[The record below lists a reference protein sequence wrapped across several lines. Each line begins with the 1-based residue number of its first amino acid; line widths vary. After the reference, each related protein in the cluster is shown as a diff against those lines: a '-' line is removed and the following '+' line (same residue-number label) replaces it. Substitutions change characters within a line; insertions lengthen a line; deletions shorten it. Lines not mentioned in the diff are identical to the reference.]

1 MVYSLAWLPEVLLGA
16 GLKVAPVDGWEI
28 RGRGEV
34 GRTLGIL
41 CHHTA
46 GPKNGNMPS
55 LDTIIHGRPDL
66 NGPLAQLGLG
76 RDGTLY
82 VIAAGR
88 CNHAGEGA
96 WRGLNTGNTNFIG
109 IEAENTGLP
118 DDTPWPAVQIDAYQ
132 RGVAAILKHAGLG
145 PESCAGHREY
155 APYRKTD
162 PTLNMDNFRAAV
174 GNILLGKAPQ
184 PSLIPAAEPPSQ
196 PGAAPGRPTLRRGAQ
211 GDLVKTLQRELNLG
225 SDGNFGG
232 QTEAAVRN
240 FQRAHNRVP
249 DGIVGPKTWL
259 ALDALRPAATPAVQ
273 PPPPAAA
280 PDSAPARSTA

>member
-1 MVYSLAWLPEVLLGA
+1 MVYSLAWLPDALLGA

-28 RGRGEV
+28 RGRGDV

-76 RDGTLY
+76 RDGTFY

-96 WRGLNTGNTNFIG
+96 WRGLDTGNTNFIG

-118 DDTPWPAVQIDAYQ
+118 DDTPWPAIQVDAYQ

-145 PESCAGHREY
+145 PEWCAGHREY
-155 APYRKTD
+155 APHRKTD
-162 PTLNMDNFRAAV
+162 PTLNMDNFRATV

-184 PSLIPAAEPPSQ
+184 PSLIPAAEPASQ

-211 GDLVKTLQRELNLG
+211 GDLVKTLQRELNLS

-240 FQRAHNRVP
+240 FQRAHNMVP
-249 DGIVGPKTWL
+249 DGIIGPKTWL
-259 ALDALRPAATPAVQ
+259 ALDA
-273 PPPPAAA
+273 AAA
-280 PDSAPARSTA
+280 QATGASAGAPSATVAPSAGVSAAA

>member
-1 MVYSLAWLPEVLLGA
+1 MVYSLAWLPDALLGA

-28 RGRGEV
+28 RGRGDV

-76 RDGTLY
+76 RDGTFY

-96 WRGLNTGNTNFIG
+96 WRGINSGNTNFIG

-118 DDTPWPAVQIDAYQ
+118 DDTPWPAIQIDAYQ
-132 RGVAAILKHAGLG
+132 RGVAAILKHVGLG
-145 PESCAGHREY
+145 PECCAGHKEY
-155 APYRKTD
+155 APHRKTD
-162 PTLNMDNFRAAV
+162 PTLNMDNFRATV
-174 GNILLGKAPQ
+174 GRILSGTAPQ
-184 PSLIPAAEPPSQ
+184 PVLIPAAEPPTQ
-196 PGAAPGRPTLRRGAQ
+196 PGAAPGRPTLRRGTQ
-211 GDLVKTLQRELNLG
+211 GDLVKTLQRDLNLS

-240 FQRAHNRVP
+240 FQRTHNMVP
-249 DGIVGPKTWL
+249 DGIVGPKTWT
-259 ALDALRPAATPAVQ
+259 ALDAAGAAATTGASATGTPAAEVSV
-273 PPPPAAA
+273 AA
-280 PDSAPARSTA
+280 